1 MAEKKDYPIKYRRD
15 LSGPLS
21 ELLSDFLS
29 DLTRTRQTALLIA
42 ASVALLLSLGLAT
55 LGDVEAGFVKL
66 NLEAAERTKWVVF
79 AVTLYFLIAYLLGVS
94 ADLAVLWAK
103 RWSPLA
109 SIEKVEEAM
118 RADQA
123 LRTEAKWASLEKV
136 RQLIDEKGE
145 IVTEWKAEAGPNA
158 AGIMTG
164 FAYNELAV
172 IELTE
177 ICGSEASQPYLK
189 RIEPINRTIQEL
201 AANVSSDER
210 LGMKAEETQLS
221 RGRKLFVYLTRMRVG
236 LEIVFP
242 VLYALFALIW
252 VASHPYVPH
261 PRVEI
266 FHMDE

>member
-29 DLTRTRQTALLIA
+29 DLTRTRQTTLLIA
-42 ASVALLLSLGLAT
+42 ASVALLLTLGLAT

-79 AVTLYFLIAYLLGVS
+79 AVTLYFLVAYLLGVS

-136 RQLIDEKGE
+136 HQLIDEKG
-145 IVTEWKAEAGPNA
+145 
-158 AGIMTG
+158 
-164 FAYNELAV
+164 
-172 IELTE
+172 
-177 ICGSEASQPYLK
+177 
-189 RIEPINRTIQEL
+189 
-201 AANVSSDER
+201 
-210 LGMKAEETQLS
+210 
-221 RGRKLFVYLTRMRVG
+221 
-236 LEIVFP
+236 
-242 VLYALFALIW
+242 
-252 VASHPYVPH
+252 
-261 PRVEI
+261 
-266 FHMDE
+266 